1 VSDSGQWFD
10 HQIADLSPEQR
21 AVLEQSLRTEKIPA
35 TFGAAAVRTDIA
47 YEARVSTLIDYARS
61 TPHAPTTIQPSAVQ
75 PSAVQPSAVQ
85 PSALQPRA
93 VPPTYP
99 TPGTP
104 YATSAYATTAPPTN
118 SNAIVA
124 LILGIASL
132 LVCSLAGPV
141 AIVIGQ
147 RARREIRQTGEQGDG
162 MALAGV
168 ITGVVA
174 TALMAVVIV
183 AVIVLVIVAAAS
195 SN

>member
-1 VSDSGQWFD
+1 VSDSSQWFD

-21 AVLEQSLRTEKIPA
+21 AVLEQSLRTEQIPA

-61 TPHAPTTIQPSAVQ
+61 TQQPPATV
-75 PSAVQPSAVQ
+75 PIP
-85 PSALQPRA
+85 
-93 VPPTYP
+93 VPPSYP

-104 YATSAYATTAPPTN
+104 YATPAYATAAIPTN
-118 SNAIVA
+118 SNATVA

-141 AIVIGQ
+141 AVIIGQ

-168 ITGVVA
+168 ITGAIA
-174 TALMAVVIV
+174 TALLAIVILALVVIV
-183 AVIVLVIVAAAS
+183 IIAAAS
-195 SN
+195 SS

>member
-10 HQIADLSPEQR
+10 HPIADLSPQQR
-21 AVLEQSLRTEKIPA
+21 AVLEQSLRTEQIPA
-35 TFGAAAVRTDIA
+35 TFGAAAVRTDVA

-61 TPHAPTTIQPSAVQ
+61 TQQPPNAAPIP
-75 PSAVQPSAVQ
+75 
-85 PSALQPRA
+85 
-93 VPPTYP
+93 VPPAYP

-104 YATSAYATTAPPTN
+104 YATSNYAGGGMPTN
-118 SNAIVA
+118 SNATVA

-168 ITGVVA
+168 ITGAIA
-174 TALMAVVIV
+174 TALMAIVIV
-183 AVIVLVIVAAAS
+183 ALIVVVVIAAAS
-195 SN
+195 SG

>member
-1 VSDSGQWFD
+1 MSDSGQWFD

-21 AVLEQSLRTEKIPA
+21 AVLEQSLRTERIPA

-47 YEARVSTLIDYARS
+47 YEARVTTLIDYARS
-61 TPHAPTTIQPSAVQ
+61 TPHAPTDRSAQ
-75 PSAVQPSAVQ
+75 CHSTQCDHR
-85 PSALQPRA
+85 LR
-93 VPPTYP
+93 PTR

-104 YATSAYATTAPPTN
+104 YAAPAYATAGPPTN
-118 SNAIVA
+118 SNATVA

-141 AIVIGQ
+141 AIIIGQ

-168 ITGVVA
+168 ITGAIA
-174 TALMAVVIV
+174 TALLAIVIV
-183 AVIVLVIVAAAS
+183 ALIVIVVIAAAS
-195 SN
+195 ST

>member
-1 VSDSGQWFD
+1 M
-10 HQIADLSPEQR
+10 
-21 AVLEQSLRTEKIPA
+21 LEQSLRTEKIPA

-61 TPHAPTTIQPSAVQ
+61 TPRASSRLHPPSAFHPAQFNPV
-75 PSAVQPSAVQ
+75 
-85 PSALQPRA
+85 RFR
-93 VPPTYP
+93 PPIP
-99 TPGTP
+99 PAGTP
-104 YATSAYATTAPPTN
+104 YATPAYATAAPPTN

-124 LILGIASL
+124 LVLGIASL

-174 TALMAVVIV
+174 TALMVVVIV
-183 AVIVLVIVAAAS
+183 AVIVIIIVAAAS
-195 SN
+195 SD

>member
-21 AVLEQSLRTEKIPA
+21 AVLEQSLRTEQIPA

-61 TPHAPTTIQPSAVQ
+61 TQQAPT
-75 PSAVQPSAVQ
+75 
-85 PSALQPRA
+85 AL
-93 VPPTYP
+93 PPTYP

-104 YATSAYATTAPPTN
+104 YATPVYATAGPPTN

-124 LILGIASL
+124 LILGIGSL
-132 LVCSLAGPV
+132 LLGFGCGIGFLAGPV
-141 AIVIGQ
+141 AIIIGQ
-147 RARREIRQTGEQGDG
+147 RARREIERTGEQGDG

-168 ITGVVA
+168 ITGAIA
-174 TALMAVVIV
+174 TAFLVLGVV
-183 AVIVLVIVAAAS
+183 AVIIAAAS